1 MILWY
6 HSTPFQ
12 VGFLLLFTSLLS
24 LRGSFG
30 CKNLKLKFD
39 VRKIMERKYEAV
51 FTQSLPNPPATLLM
65 LYHKLLVR
73 HQLPIQEN
81 MIGGHL
87 DFKSKQSQYDWNP
100 TPSPIVNQKLEL
112 K

>member
-6 HSTPFQ
+6 HSSPFQ

-39 VRKIMERKYEAV
+39 VRKIMERKYRAV
-51 FTQSLPNPPATLLM
+51 YTQSLPNHPCNPPCNTINFWWGTTP
-65 LYHKLLVR
+65 
-73 HQLPIQEN
+73 PIQEN
-81 MIGGHL
+81 IIGRHL

-100 TPSPIVNQKLEL
+100 TPFTNIEPKIRT
-112 K
+112 